1 MNIEQINIEQIR
13 FSNLNPRK
21 IVDLDSVIEL
31 SESIKSVGLLQP
43 VTVRSIPNTDK
54 YELIM
59 GSRRLRACKSIGMT
73 TIPSIVTVMNDD
85 EVLEAMII
93 ENLQRKDIEP
103 LDEARAF
110 LQLSLKG
117 YSDEAIAAK
126 VGKSKS
132 FVVLRLK
139 LNNLCIRFQEMLNA
153 KTLPLLMAYE
163 FCKFDTSIQ
172 DDIYSKHFAPEIDES
187 ENWLNHSIQ
196 SIRTLLSS
204 NLIPLSIGDFD
215 KTECS
220 TCIHN
225 SRVTGS
231 LFAEYSGDNCSN
243 SICFQNKKREH
254 VVAVIKDCLEQDIP
268 VMIPVGRMRIEQQLK
283 ELGVEN
289 ILYYE
294 DGKYDIITYPSPL
307 PITNDDFEN
316 EANARFYEKQLLDFD
331 DACTKKGY
339 YKAYTAG
346 MIKEGIKYVYYA
358 EKEVIV
364 DKSGPIA
371 PVEDTKESEI
381 EKLNKRDARNLEIKQ
396 EKILV
401 EAKEVFRNSDYPN
414 MDIPS
419 MTENEDY
426 VFIALILNATSTV
439 DVMSLKGSLDKSKS
453 LIQNVK
459 SLSPAEISFIKR
471 SYIRQTL
478 LGYAGSNDKDVH
490 GVLIEHLNEICPN
503 ELNAVYEKYDEI
515 YQKKRER
522 IVTRLKVIQN
532 ERENENETTE
542 IVKAKKKSSK
552 NTKSNKNDE

>member
-1 MNIEQINIEQIR
+1 MNIDQIDIERIE
-13 FSNLNPRK
+13 FSKLNPRK
-21 IVDLDSVIEL
+21 LVDVDSVIEL
-31 SESIKSVGLLQP
+31 SESIKTVGLLQP
-43 VTVRSIPNTDK
+43 ITVRPIPDTDK

-59 GSRRLRACKSIGMT
+59 GSRRLRACKIIGMT
-73 TIPSIVTVMNDD
+73 TIFAVVRNMSDD
-85 EVLEAMII
+85 DVLEAMII
-93 ENLQRKDIEP
+93 VNLQRKDIEP

-117 YSDEAIAAK
+117 YSDEAIAVK

-132 FVVLRLK
+132 FVALRLK
-139 LNNLCIRFQEMLNA
+139 LNNLCILFQEMLNA

-172 DDIYSKHFAPEIDES
+172 DDIYSKHFAPGIDES
-187 ENWLNHSIQ
+187 DNWLNNSIQ

-204 NLIPLSIGDFD
+204 NLIPLSLGDFD

-307 PITNDDFEN
+307 PITDDDFEN
-316 EANARFYEKQLLDFD
+316 ESNARFYKKQLSDFD
-331 DACTKKGY
+331 DACIKKGY

-346 MIKEGIKYVYYA
+346 MIKEGIKYVYYV

-401 EAKEVFRNSDYPN
+401 EAKEVFRNSNYPN
-414 MDIPS
+414 RDIHLMDEK
-419 MTENEDY
+419 ENL
-426 VFIALILNATSTV
+426 VFIALILNACTSV
-439 DVMSLKGSLDKSKS
+439 DIMSLKADFDKSKTFME
-453 LIQNVK
+453 NVK
-459 SLSPAEISFIKR
+459 TLTNSEISFIKR

-490 GVLIEHLNEICPN
+490 NVLIEHLNEICPN

-515 YQKKRER
+515 YQKKKER
-522 IVTRLKVIQN
+522 IIARLKVIQN
-532 ERENENETTE
+532 ERENVKTE
-542 IVKAKKKSSK
+542 EKSPKS
-552 NTKSNKNDE
+552 TKSNK

>member
-1 MNIEQINIEQIR
+1 MNIEQINIEQIM

-21 IVDLDSVIEL
+21 IVDVDSVIEL
-31 SESIKSVGLLQP
+31 SESIKTVGLLQP
-43 VTVRSIPNTDK
+43 ITVRPISDTDK

-59 GSRRLRACKSIGMT
+59 GSRRLRACKIIGMT
-73 TIPSIVTVMNDD
+73 TISAIVRNMSDD
-85 EVLEAMII
+85 DVLEAMII

-117 YSDEAIAAK
+117 YSDDAIAAK

-139 LNNLCIRFQEMLNA
+139 LNNLCIPFQEMLNA

-172 DDIYSKHFAPEIDES
+172 DDIYSKHFAPGIDES
-187 ENWLNHSIQ
+187 DNWINNSIQ

-204 NLIPLSIGDFD
+204 NLIPLSLGDFD

-254 VVAVIKDCLEQDIP
+254 VIAVIKDCLEQDIP
-268 VMIPVGRMRIEQQLK
+268 VMIPVGRLRIEQQLK

-294 DGKYDIITYPSPL
+294 NDKYDIITYPTPL
-307 PITNDDFEN
+307 PLTDDDFEN
-316 EANARFYEKQLLDFD
+316 EANARFYKKQLSDFD
-331 DACTKKGY
+331 DACIKKGY
-339 YKAYTAG
+339 HKAYSAG
-346 MIKEGIKYVYYA
+346 IIKEGIKYLYYT
-358 EKEVIV
+358 EKQVVV
-364 DKSGPIA
+364 DKSGPIT

-401 EAKEVFRNSDYPN
+401 EAKEVFRNSNYPN
-414 MDIPS
+414 RDIHLMD
-419 MTENEDY
+419 ENENL
-426 VFIALILNATSTV
+426 VFIALILNACTSV
-439 DVMSLKGSLDKSKS
+439 DIMSLKADFDKSKTFME
-453 LIQNVK
+453 NVK
-459 SLSPAEISFIKR
+459 TLTNSEISFIKR

-490 GVLIEHLNEICPN
+490 NVLIQHLNEICPN
-503 ELNAVYEKYDEI
+503 ELNAVYEKYDKI

-532 ERENENETTE
+532 ERENVKTE
-542 IVKAKKKSSK
+542 VESFKS
-552 NTKSNKNDE
+552 TKSNK

>member
-1 MNIEQINIEQIR
+1 MNIEQINIEQIM

-21 IVDLDSVIEL
+21 LVDVDSVIEL
-31 SESIKSVGLLQP
+31 SESIKTVGLLQP
-43 VTVRSIPNTDK
+43 ITVRPIPDTDK
-54 YELIM
+54 YELVM
-59 GSRRLRACKSIGMT
+59 GSRRLRACKIIGMT
-73 TIPSIVTVMNDD
+73 TISAIVRNMSDD
-85 EVLEAMII
+85 DVLEAMII

-132 FVVLRLK
+132 FVALRLK
-139 LNNLCIRFQEMLNA
+139 LNNLCIPFQEMLNA

-172 DDIYSKHFAPEIDES
+172 DDIYSKHFAPGIDES
-187 ENWLNHSIQ
+187 DNWINNSIQ

-204 NLIPLSIGDFD
+204 NLIPLSLGDFD

-254 VVAVIKDCLEQDIP
+254 IIAVIKDCLEQDIP
-268 VMIPVGRMRIEQQLK
+268 VMIPAGRLRIEQQLK

-294 DGKYDIITYPSPL
+294 NDKYDIITYPTPL
-307 PITNDDFEN
+307 PLTDDDFEN
-316 EANARFYEKQLLDFD
+316 EANARFYKKQLSDFD
-331 DACTKKGY
+331 DACIKKGY
-339 YKAYTAG
+339 HKAYSAG
-346 MIKEGIKYVYYA
+346 MIKEGIKYLYYT
-358 EKEVIV
+358 EKEVVV
-364 DKSGPIA
+364 DKSGPIT

-401 EAKEVFRNSDYPN
+401 EAKEVFRNSNYPN
-414 MDIPS
+414 RDIHLMD
-419 MTENEDY
+419 ENENL
-426 VFIALILNATSTV
+426 VFVALILNACTSV
-439 DVMSLKGSLDKSKS
+439 DIMSLKADFDKSKTFME
-453 LIQNVK
+453 NVK
-459 SLSPAEISFIKR
+459 TLTNSEISFIKR
-471 SYIRQTL
+471 SYIRQKL

-490 GVLIEHLNEICPN
+490 NILIEHLNEICPN

-532 ERENENETTE
+532 ERENVKTE
-542 IVKAKKKSSK
+542 EESSK
-552 NTKSNKNDE
+552 STKSNK

>member
-1 MNIEQINIEQIR
+1 MNIEQINIEQIM

-43 VTVRSIPNTDK
+43 ITVRPIPNTDK

-59 GSRRLRACKSIGMT
+59 GSRRLRACKGIGMT

-110 LQLSLKG
+110 LHLSFRGL
-117 YSDEAIAAK
+117 SDEAIAAK

-139 LNNLCIRFQEMLNA
+139 LNNLCIPFQEMLNA

-172 DDIYSKHFAPEIDES
+172 DDIYSKHFAPGIDES
-187 ENWLNHSIQ
+187 DNWLNNSIQ

-204 NLIPLSIGDFD
+204 NLIPLSLGDFD

-307 PITNDDFEN
+307 PITDDDFEN
-316 EANARFYEKQLLDFD
+316 EANARFYKKQISDFD
-331 DACTKKGY
+331 DACIKKGY
-339 YKAYTAG
+339 YRAYSAG
-346 MIKEGIKYVYYA
+346 IIKEGIKYLYYT

-414 MDIPS
+414 RDIPS

-490 GVLIEHLNEICPN
+490 SVLIEHLNKICPN

-522 IVTRLKVIQN
+522 IVARLGVIQN
-532 ERENENETTE
+532 ERENNVNTNTSKPEDINQY
-542 IVKAKKKSSK
+542 AKKGDI
-552 NTKSNKNDE
+552 NE

>member
-1 MNIEQINIEQIR
+1 MNIDQIDIERIE
-13 FSNLNPRK
+13 FSKLNPRK
-21 IVDLDSVIEL
+21 IVDNDSIIEL

-43 VTVRSIPNTDK
+43 ITVRPIPNTDNF
-54 YELIM
+54 ELIM

-73 TIPSIVTVMNDD
+73 TIATIITDMDD
-85 EVLEAMII
+85 DAVLEAMII

-103 LDEARAF
+103 LDEAEAF

-117 YSDEAIAAK
+117 YTDEAIAVK

-139 LNNLCIRFQEMLNA
+139 LNNLSTSFQEMLKA

-172 DDIYSKHFAPEIDES
+172 EDIYKKHFAPGIDES
-187 ENWLNHSIQ
+187 DNWLNNSIQ

-204 NLIPLSIGDFD
+204 NLIPLSLGDFD

-243 SICFQNKKREH
+243 SLCFQNKKREH
-254 VVAVIKDCLEQDIP
+254 VTAIIKECIEQDIP
-268 VMIPVGRMRIEQQLK
+268 VMILAGQMRIEQQLK
-283 ELGVEN
+283 GLGVEN

-294 DGKYDIITYPSPL
+294 NGKYDIITYPLPL
-307 PITNDDFEN
+307 PITDDDFEN
-316 EANARFYEKQLLDFD
+316 ESNARFYKKQLSDFD
-331 DACTKKGY
+331 DACIKKGY

-346 MIKEGIKYVYYA
+346 MIKEGIKYVYYV
-358 EKEVIV
+358 EKEVVV
-364 DKSGPIA
+364 DKSGPIT
-371 PVEDTKESEI
+371 PVEVSKEDEI
-381 EKLNKRDARNLEIKQ
+381 EKLNKKDQRNLEIKQ
-396 EKILV
+396 EKIIL
-401 EAKEVFRNSDYPN
+401 EAKEVLRNSKYPN
-414 MDIPS
+414 SENPF
-419 MTENEDY
+419 MTENESY
-426 VFIALILNATSTV
+426 VFIALILNASTSV
-439 DVMSLKGSLDKSKS
+439 DVMSLKAGFDKSKS
-453 LIQNVK
+453 FMQNVK
-459 SLSPAEISFIKR
+459 ELNESQMTFIER

-490 GVLIEHLNEICPN
+490 NILIEHLNEICPD

-515 YQKKRER
+515 YQKKKER
-522 IVTRLKVIQN
+522 ILTRLRVIQN
-532 ERENENETTE
+532 ERENVKTE
-542 IVKAKKKSSK
+542 EKSSK
-552 NTKSNKNDE
+552 NTKSNK